1 MIQVSDLNHRILF
14 GANLYNTNLILVIL
28 NCTKLHWA
36 TLRHADFQ

>member
-1 MIQVSDLNHRILF
+1 M
-14 GANLYNTNLILVIL
+14 YNTNLILVIL